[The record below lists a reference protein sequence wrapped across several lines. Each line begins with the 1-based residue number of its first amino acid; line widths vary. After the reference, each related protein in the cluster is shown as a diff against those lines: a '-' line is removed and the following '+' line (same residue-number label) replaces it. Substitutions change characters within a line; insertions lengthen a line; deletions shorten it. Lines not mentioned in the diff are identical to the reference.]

1 MPLESGKSDKIISKN
16 IEELVNSGYSKE
28 QASAIAYKKSGEDSE
43 KSKREKDING
53 YLEIKENPISKVG
66 VFEYSGKQI
75 NDELEPDKIY
85 NVYRPQ
91 EELESEECIESFR
104 LVPLIDDHEMLG
116 DEDLGFTSPEKKG
129 VQGVIGED
137 VFFKDGY
144 LLGNL
149 KIFSESLKKLIDSG
163 KKDLSIGY
171 RCKYEIIDGNYDG
184 VHYDA
189 IQREIRGNH
198 IALVDEGR
206 SGRDVSVLDH
216 FKFTVDSAG
225 LKMAD
230 MSNETKDEEIKKDE
244 ETVKDEEIKK
254 DEQTS
259 GGNNLAEII
268 TMVSALCE
276 KLKGLNSSPADSS
289 SEIKDEEMTEDEEK
303 TKNDEKE
310 EKKEEVK
317 DEEEKK
323 SSGMDAK
330 LIKSLDARLRAIEKN
345 TISLSEIS
353 KRNELAERLSREIG
367 VFDCSDKNL
376 DSVAKYGVEKLGIKC
391 KSGNEFDALS
401 GYFSAKK
408 TEQKIY
414 TTDSNSTSGSK
425 SIDNY
430 LNGEAA

>member
-1 MPLESGKSDKIISKN
+1 MPLKSGKSDKIISEN

-28 QASAIAYKKSGEDSE
+28 QASAIAYKKSGQDSE
-43 KSKREKDING
+43 ESKREKDING
-53 YLEIKENPISKVG
+53 YIEVKENPISKVG

-75 NDELEPDKIY
+75 SDELEPDKIY

-91 EELESEECIESFR
+91 EELESEECIRSFR

-149 KIFSESLKKLIDSG
+149 KIFSESLKRLIDNG

-171 RCKYEIIDGNYDG
+171 RCKYEITSGDYDG
-184 VHYDA
+184 VPYDA

-216 FKFTVDSAG
+216 FKFTVDSAE

-230 MSNETKDEEIKKDE
+230 MSTETKDEEIKKDE
-244 ETVKDEEIKK
+244 ETVKDEDPSGVDKVSELIQLVGELHKKIEEMKGHEKQEQLKSDEESAK
-254 DEQTS
+254 DEDMT
-259 GGNNLAEII
+259 
-268 TMVSALCE
+268 
-276 KLKGLNSSPADSS
+276 
-289 SEIKDEEMTEDEEK
+289 KDEEEK
-303 TKNDEKE
+303 KDDDKE
-310 EKKEEVK
+310 EKKEEAK

-323 SSGMDAK
+323 SSAMDAK
-330 LIKSLDARLRAIEKN
+330 VIKSLDARLKAIEKN

-353 KRNELAERLSREIG
+353 KRNELAEKLSHEIG
-367 VFDCSDKNL
+367 VFDCADKNL
-376 DSVAKYGVEKLGIKC
+376 DSVAKYGVQKLGIKC
-391 KSGNEFDALS
+391 KSGNEFDALN
-401 GYFSAKK
+401 GYFAAKK
-408 TEQKIY
+408 KDQHIY
-414 TTDSNSTSGSK
+414 VADSNSSGSGQ
-425 SIDNY
+425 IDKY
-430 LNGEAA
+430 LRGETA